1 MPKAGILDS
10 LRSKQEANK
19 MSSDK
24 PHVRQI
30 ARNRRALHEYHIHEC
45 LEAGIAL
52 TGTEVKAARAGKVQL
67 KRGFVEFRDDEAYL
81 MSVHISHYSHGN
93 RENHEPER
101 PRKLLLKR
109 REISRFFGRSQAKG
123 YTVVP
128 LKLYLKGNHVKV
140 EIALA
145 QGKKLYDKRAA
156 ARERDLDREAQEAM
170 KSAIRLH
177 D

>member
-1 MPKAGILDS
+1 
-10 LRSKQEANK
+10 
-19 MSSDK
+19 MSNEK
-24 PHVRQI
+24 PHIRQL
-30 ARNRRALHEYHIHEC
+30 ASNRRAFHEYLIHER

-67 KRGFVEFRDDEAYL
+67 KDGFVEFRNGEAYL
-81 MSVHISHYSHGN
+81 ASVHISPYSHGN

-128 LKLYLKGNHVKV
+128 LKFYLKGNRIKV
-140 EIALA
+140 EIGLA
-145 QGKKLYDKRAA
+145 GAAILYDTSNVLHHFPEDRYVGAA
-156 ARERDLDREAQEAM
+156 LQLFASVALMFWYVLRLFMAFGRD
-170 KSAIRLH
+170 
-177 D
+177 

>member
-1 MPKAGILDS
+1 
-10 LRSKQEANK
+10 
-19 MSSDK
+19 MSSDQ
-24 PHVRQI
+24 PHVRQL
-30 ARNRRALHEYHIHEC
+30 ASNRRAFHEYHIHER

-67 KRGFVEFRDDEAYL
+67 KDGFVEFRDGEAYL

-128 LKLYLKGNHVKV
+128 LKLYLKGNRIKV

-145 QGKKLYDKRAA
+145 QGKKLYDKRQA

-170 KSAIRLH
+170 KSAGRY

>member
-1 MPKAGILDS
+1 
-10 LRSKQEANK
+10 
-19 MSSDK
+19 MSSDQ

-30 ARNRRALHEYHIHEC
+30 ASNRRAFHEYHIHER
-45 LEAGIAL
+45 LEAGLAL
-52 TGTEVKAARAGKVQL
+52 TGTEVKAARDGKVQL
-67 KRGFVEFRDDEAYL
+67 KDGFVEFRDNQAYL
-81 MSVHISHYSHGN
+81 MSIHISHYSHGN

-128 LKLYLKGNHVKV
+128 LKLYLKGNRIKV

-145 QGKKLYDKRAA
+145 QGKKLYDKRQA

-170 KSAIRLH
+170 KGASRY
-177 D
+177 DD